1 VQRIK
6 CSKQREN
13 AVVILTAVVAMMC
26 VTLWGG
32 TVLFF
37 NSTALAAA
45 PPISSRLDYQ
55 DQGTR
60 ITTAKETIKTV
71 RASLN
76 RIKPFKVNFTQQV
89 YTDEQLDIEES
100 GEIIFKDDQLL
111 KWTYLDPDY
120 KVFLLEGDNYQF
132 YDEDNQ
138 QLMIG
143 KIKDRSQQWVWQMLF
158 SDDIF
163 RDYLVNWDKIRKR
176 IRIKNNSG
184 SRTGDTADIAID
196 IEIIIDTDFLPVTLI
211 QADPSGA
218 RIVYQFRDYKPQIE
232 IPGDTFRLKVPDDVE
247 IIRE

>member
-6 CSKQREN
+6 CSKQRES
-13 AVVILTAVVAMMC
+13 TW
-26 VTLWGG
+26 WG
-32 TVLFF
+32 LFF
-37 NSTALAAA
+37 YTSAGLILSAAA
-45 PPISSRLDYQ
+45 FLAIICIPLSGEVVLQSISPPSDH
-55 DQGTR
+55 QGPG
-60 ITTAKETIKTV
+60 ITSAKETIKTV
-71 RASLN
+71 RDSLN

-100 GEIIFKDDQLL
+100 GEIIFKNDQLL

-120 KVFLLEGDNYQF
+120 KVFLLAGDNYQF

-163 RDYLVNWDKIRKR
+163 RDYQVNWDKTRKS
-176 IRIKNNSG
+176 IHIKNNPG
-184 SRTGDTADIAID
+184 SRSGDTVDTTID
-196 IEIIIDTDFLPVTLI
+196 IEIIIDNDSLPITLI

-218 RIVYQFRDYKPQIE
+218 RIVYQFRGYKPQIE